1 LWKEVPWEDDAAS
14 KTQLDYLIDIL
25 CDYPGLLEDTDN
37 ARSLGTLPENRI
49 TWTDVLHRCHEK
61 LTRLSEWQHCWV
73 SEFEISRYEVDT
85 SQSSYISIEAGG
97 PLFPSIFYF
106 TDIWRAFELCVHN
119 ALRILLLRL
128 YTQVGEYMNTSS
140 PGQTMTGVDPI
151 EIGASVEDLAIEIC
165 RSIDY
170 FLNKHGQMGALL
182 LMFPAQI
189 ALLPLDRSSAVAI
202 WLMNVL
208 KKIGESDGL
217 EISRQILEGRCTDL
231 APARKSR
238 SSFN

>member
-1 LWKEVPWEDDAAS
+1 
-14 KTQLDYLIDIL
+14 
-25 CDYPGLLEDTDN
+25 
-37 ARSLGTLPENRI
+37 
-49 TWTDVLHRCHEK
+49 
-61 LTRLSEWQHCWV
+61 
-73 SEFEISRYEVDT
+73 
-85 SQSSYISIEAGG
+85 
-97 PLFPSIFYF
+97 
-106 TDIWRAFELCVHN
+106 
-119 ALRILLLRL
+119 
-128 YTQVGEYMNTSS
+128 
-140 PGQTMTGVDPI
+140 MTGVDPI

-217 EISRQILEGRCTDL
+217 EIGRQILEGRCTDL
-231 APARKSR
+231 APARTSQ